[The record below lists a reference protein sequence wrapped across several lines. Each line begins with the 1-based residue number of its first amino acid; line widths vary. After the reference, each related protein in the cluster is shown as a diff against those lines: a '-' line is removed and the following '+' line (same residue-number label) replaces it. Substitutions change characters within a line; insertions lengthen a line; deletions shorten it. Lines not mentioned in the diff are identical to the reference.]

1 MSHVDT
7 QRPAA
12 ARVARHDG
20 PASSG
25 PAREP
30 SSWRD
35 HRLPGLID
43 LDAATTGGTVAVVGL
58 GYVGLPTALSLLDSG
73 ARVIGLDA
81 SSSRLD
87 AIWAQDVD
95 LLAPERQQLNTQL
108 RSPRFE
114 MTDDP
119 SRLAAADTVIVCV
132 PTPITE
138 HLAPD
143 LGALEGACRA
153 VVANARV
160 GQTIILTSTTYV
172 GCTRDFLQQPLAER
186 GLRPGED
193 VFVAFSPER
202 IDPGVAAHVPAATPR
217 VVGGLTPEC
226 TRRAS
231 AALART
237 CPEVHQVSGPEA
249 AEMTKLL
256 ENTFRA
262 VNIALASEI
271 GEIAGHLGLSA
282 REVID
287 AAATKPYGFMP
298 FYPGPGVGGH
308 CIPCD
313 PHYLL
318 WQLRADRVASPL
330 INVAMTQISL
340 RPRRVVAK
348 LAELLA
354 SRGLPMHGAQIHVVG
369 VAYKPGVADVR
380 ESPALQIITECLAA
394 GADVT
399 YTDRYVPQLRIGD
412 RTLHSVSG
420 PEVTADAVLVHT
432 RHPDADLTWV
442 AGHEVVLDATLRL
455 DDVPQSVPL

>member
-1 MSHVDT
+1 MSHVDLHPPT
-7 QRPAA
+7 T
-12 ARVARHDG
+12 RVASGDRHRAHKAAPE
-20 PASSG
+20 PASW
-25 PAREP
+25 RE
-30 SSWRD
+30 
-35 HRLPGLID
+35 HRLPELTD
-43 LDAATTGGTVAVVGL
+43 LDAATTAGTVAVVGL
-58 GYVGLPTALSLLDSG
+58 GYVGLPTALSLLGSG

-95 LLAPERQQLNTQL
+95 LLPADRTQL
-108 RSPRFE
+108 SAQVRSPRFE
-114 MTDDP
+114 MTDDAG
-119 SRLAAADTVIVCV
+119 RLAAADTVIICV

-143 LGALEGACRA
+143 LDALQSACRA
-153 VVANARV
+153 VVDNARV

-172 GCTRDFLQQPLAER
+172 GCTRDLLQTPLRER

-193 VFVAFSPER
+193 VFLAFSPER

-237 CPEVHQVSGPEA
+237 CPEVHEVSGPEA

-262 VNIALASEI
+262 VNIALANEV

-318 WQLRADRVASPL
+318 WQLRADRVASPV
-330 INVAMTQISL
+330 IDTAMTQISL

-354 SRGLPMHGAQIHVVG
+354 AHGRPMQGAAVHVVG

-380 ESPALQIITECLAA
+380 ESPAVQIISECLAA
-394 GADVT
+394 GAHVT
-399 YTDRYVPQLRIGD
+399 YTDRHVSRLRIGD
-412 RTLHSVSG
+412 RTFASVPG
-420 PEVTADAVLVHT
+420 PDVQADAVLVHT

-442 AGHEVVLDATLRL
+442 ADHEVVLDATLRL
-455 DDVPQSVPL
+455 DHVPQSVPL

>member
-1 MSHVDT
+1 MSHVDVH
-7 QRPAA
+7 RPTA
-12 ARVARHDG
+12 ARSARPEGH
-20 PASSG
+20 AERQC
-25 PAREP
+25 AREP
-30 SSWRD
+30 TWRG
-35 HRLPGLID
+35 HRLPEQVD
-43 LDAATTGGTVAVVGL
+43 LDAATTGGTVAVVGM
-58 GYVGLPTALSLLDSG
+58 GYVGLPTALSLLGSG

-81 SSSRLD
+81 SSARLD

-95 LLAPERQQLNTQL
+95 LLAQDRRQLSAQLH
-108 RSPRFE
+108 SSSFE
-114 MTDDP
+114 LTDDP
-119 SRLAAADTVIVCV
+119 GRLATADTVIVCV

-138 HLAPD
+138 HLTPD
-143 LGALEGACRA
+143 LEALQGACRA

-160 GQTIILTSTTYV
+160 GQTMILTSTTYV
-172 GCTRDFLQQPLAER
+172 GCTRDLLQAPLAER
-186 GLRPGED
+186 GLRVGVD
-193 VFVAFSPER
+193 VCVAFSPER
-202 IDPGVAAHVPAATPR
+202 IDPGVASHVPAATPR
-217 VVGGLTPEC
+217 VVGGVSPEC
-226 TRRAS
+226 TRRAA

-237 CPEVHQVSGPEA
+237 CPEVHEVSSPEV

-262 VNIALASEI
+262 VNIALANEV

-318 WQLRADRVASPL
+318 WQLRADRVASPV
-330 INVAMTQISL
+330 ITAAMTEISL
-340 RPRRVVAK
+340 RPRRVVDR

-354 SRGLPMHGAQIHVVG
+354 DHGRPLHGARIHVVG

-380 ESPALQIITECLAA
+380 ESPAVQIISECLAA
-394 GADVT
+394 GAEVT
-399 YTDRYVPQLRIGD
+399 YTDRYVPQLQVGD
-412 RTLHSVSG
+412 ITLDSTAGSD
-420 PEVTADAVLVHT
+420 VTADVVLVHT
-432 RHPDADLTWV
+432 RHPDVELTWL
-442 AGHEVVLDATLRL
+442 ADHEVVLDGTLRL